1 MILAILLIKILSYIM
16 LDSPQRHLALQIT
29 ENNIEMS
36 TVSDSIVQDVVGGII
51 DKLENTPV
59 KRVSQINKKKPLY
72 IEKKKFVKTN
82 EFIKTLKIIHKKY
95 EDDSNAIINSKG
107 QFQFNPG
114 KTSFKDVEN
123 NLIEIYH
130 SDNEYFSSA
139 MDILASYVKG
149 QKIIY
154 MEAESFCSSK
164 LNYLMFP
171 AIFFSTLASIMSQA
185 LDTESWGTT
194 LVACINAGISFL
206 LSIVSYLK
214 LDAQSEAHKTSAHQY
229 DKLQSICEFFSGS
242 LLLFTDMSGFDKE
255 DRVKNIK
262 DIKERKIKR
271 KELQLIEVG
280 DKIQKKLEEIEAKIK
295 EIKETN
301 QFIVPRIIRYRY
313 KIAYNINIFSVIKK
327 IEGLRKYYV
336 TFIRDHMNQI
346 KYLKTLHN
354 QLLEQGKKKE
364 DTEVITLKKQIDQ
377 EYFERSYGYEKILL
391 LKSAFSIIDQIF
403 ADEMVYADTLRSRY
417 CCGCCYKKL
426 KRPDRK
432 NTLTTLIFDPFGSLD
447 KRCKDKYYNHLIK
460 MQQKYDL
467 KENIFDEQIKQMNQM
482 NQINQPNNSSQGS
495 CWKKSRE
502 HIPIK
507 VFGIELDDD
516 TDDYDV
522 SDNSCGNHACGCL
535 VIGSFIAFFGM
546 MFLIVYIAFKV
557 M

>member
-194 LVACINAGISFL
+194 L
-206 LSIVSYLK
+206 
-214 LDAQSEAHKTSAHQY
+214 
-229 DKLQSICEFFSGS
+229 
-242 LLLFTDMSGFDKE
+242 
-255 DRVKNIK
+255 
-262 DIKERKIKR
+262 
-271 KELQLIEVG
+271 
-280 DKIQKKLEEIEAKIK
+280 
-295 EIKETN
+295 
-301 QFIVPRIIRYRY
+301 
-313 KIAYNINIFSVIKK
+313 
-327 IEGLRKYYV
+327 
-336 TFIRDHMNQI
+336 
-346 KYLKTLHN
+346 
-354 QLLEQGKKKE
+354 
-364 DTEVITLKKQIDQ
+364 
-377 EYFERSYGYEKILL
+377 
-391 LKSAFSIIDQIF
+391 
-403 ADEMVYADTLRSRY
+403 
-417 CCGCCYKKL
+417 
-426 KRPDRK
+426 
-432 NTLTTLIFDPFGSLD
+432 
-447 KRCKDKYYNHLIK
+447 
-460 MQQKYDL
+460 
-467 KENIFDEQIKQMNQM
+467 
-482 NQINQPNNSSQGS
+482 
-495 CWKKSRE
+495 
-502 HIPIK
+502 
-507 VFGIELDDD
+507 
-516 TDDYDV
+516 
-522 SDNSCGNHACGCL
+522 
-535 VIGSFIAFFGM
+535 
-546 MFLIVYIAFKV
+546 
-557 M
+557 

>member
-1 MILAILLIKILSYIM
+1 M

-29 ENNIEMS
+29 ENSIEMPDI
-36 TVSDSIVQDVVGGII
+36 SDNIVKRVVGDII
-51 DKLENTPV
+51 NKIENTPMGNTSMANTSV
-59 KRVSQINKKKPLY
+59 KRGFQMNKKNPLRF
-72 IEKKKFVKTN
+72 ENNEFTKTN

-107 QFQFNPG
+107 HFQFNPR
-114 KTSFKDVEN
+114 KTSFKDIEN

-171 AIFFSTLASIMSQA
+171 AIFFSTLASVMSQA

-255 DRVKNIK
+255 AMVKNIK
-262 DIKERKIKR
+262 DVKERKIKR
-271 KELQLIEVG
+271 KELQLVEVG

-327 IEGLRKYYV
+327 IEGLRKYYI
-336 TFIRDHMNQI
+336 TFIRDRVNQI

-403 ADEMVYADTLRSRY
+403 ADEMIYADVLRSRY
-417 CCGCCYKKL
+417 CCTCCYKKL

-447 KRCKDKYYNHLIK
+447 KRCKDKYYNHLMK

-467 KENIFDEQIKQMNQM
+467 KENIFDEQIKIMNQMNQM
-482 NQINQPNNSSQGS
+482 NQHDKDSQGG
-495 CWKKSRE
+495 CWKKQRT
-502 HIPIK
+502 HISSN
-507 VFGIELDDD
+507 VFGIESDDGIG
-516 TDDYDV
+516 DYDV
-522 SDNSCGNHACGCL
+522 SNHSCGNHACGCL
-535 VIGSFIAFFGM
+535 IIGSFIAFFGM
-546 MFLIVYIAFKV
+546 IFLIVYIAFKII
-557 M
+557 